1 MGNGTFENLI
11 PLLFIAFLLLSPL
24 MKFLGRL
31 MGKDFSDLS
40 EEDEAEFDDYPT
52 FDSTYEPDDHR
63 GEGQVSDKPITP
75 KWF

>member
-11 PLLFIAFLLLSPL
+11 PLLFIAFLLLPQL

-31 MGKDFSDLS
+31 LGKDFSDLT
-40 EEDEAEFDDYPT
+40 EDEEFEDYAET
-52 FDSTYEPDDHR
+52 PDFEAPER
-63 GEGQVSDKPITP
+63 KGEGEISDKPINP